1 MSRATYVNRTLL
13 AVLLSAVI
21 GTSASAA
28 QHPPGHVMPPPA
40 KPAKPEP
47 KKEPKKEEP
56 KKAPTAKQQPKK
68 PEAQKPAAPAK
79 QKPVAVEDHSAHM
92 AQEQKKGTQEP
103 KEPIPPLTDADRA
116 AAFPPGLDG
125 HAVHDRAINYMFLFD
140 QLEWQGTGD
149 GGASWENTSWIGG
162 DRTRLWLRTEGESEE
177 GRVENAY
184 VDVLWGRMFSR
195 WWDVVAG
202 VRQDFRPGDPQTW
215 VGVGVQGLAPYWFEV
230 EATGYVGAGGR
241 TLARV
246 ETEYELLLTN
256 RLILQ
261 PLAEIEVYG
270 KSDPERGIGAGL
282 STIETGL
289 RLRYEF
295 RREFAPYV
303 GLTWERRFFGTA
315 DFARA
320 AGEDIGGARFAFG
333 LRTWF

>member
-1 MSRATYVNRTLL
+1 MRRVKLMPR
-13 AVLLSAVI
+13 VLLPVMLTVVLAPNAWS
-21 GTSASAA
+21 A
-28 QHPPGHVMPPPA
+28 QHPPDHQMPPA
-40 KPAKPEP
+40 KPPA
-47 KKEPKKEEP
+47 PKKEEP
-56 KKAPTAKQQPKK
+56 RKEDPDKKAETQTPAAAQEK
-68 PEAQKPAAPAK
+68 PKPA
-79 QKPVAVEDHSAHM
+79 EDHSAHM
-92 AQEQKKGTQEP
+92 AQDQKKGSQQP
-103 KEPIPPLTDADRA
+103 KEPIPPVTDADRA
-116 AAFPPGLDG
+116 AAFPSGLDG
-125 HAVHDRAINYMFLFD
+125 HAVHDTGIHYMFLLD

-162 DRTRLWLRTEGESEE
+162 DRTRLWIRTEGETDD
-177 GRVENAY
+177 GRVDSAF

-215 VGVGVQGLAPYWFEV
+215 VGAGVQGLAPYWFEV

-241 TLARV
+241 THARFEV
-246 ETEYELLLTN
+246 EYELLLTN

-261 PLAEIEVYG
+261 PLVEVEFFG

-282 STIETGL
+282 STLETGL

-295 RREFAPYV
+295 RREFAPYI
-303 GLTWERRFFGTA
+303 GIDWERRFFGTA

-320 AGEDIGGARFAFG
+320 AGEDVSKARVAFG